1 MTSPFDLTSL
11 DICCPVVGFSAIANS
26 FFSLLL
32 VSGPSGDGL
41 DLAARS
47 VVLRS
52 LDENRSLAL
61 RRLLGGLR
69 GEGWLV
75 VGSKEEAKE
84 DLSMPLL
91 SLSLL
96 VAIASEMLDLALLL
110 ALKSLEIPYF
120 LSFLSSKP
128 FSLTTDWL
136 VPF

>member
-11 DICCPVVGFSAIANS
+11 DICLPVVGFSAIANS

-41 DLAARS
+41 DLVARS

-75 VGSKEEAKE
+75 VGKEEAKE

-128 FSLTTDWL
+128 FLLTTDRL
-136 VPF
+136 VSF

>member
-1 MTSPFDLTSL
+1 MDIVL
-11 DICCPVVGFSAIANS
+11 DQAKWEAGGNYKQDAF
-26 FFSLLL
+26 LL
-32 VSGPSGDGL
+32 VHRL
-41 DLAARS
+41 FNVFRS
-47 VVLRS
+47 SFQQKGWV
-52 LDENRSLAL
+52 E
-61 RRLLGGLR
+61 GGLR

-75 VGSKEEAKE
+75 VGKEEAKE

-128 FSLTTDWL
+128 FLLTIDRL
-136 VPF
+136 VSF